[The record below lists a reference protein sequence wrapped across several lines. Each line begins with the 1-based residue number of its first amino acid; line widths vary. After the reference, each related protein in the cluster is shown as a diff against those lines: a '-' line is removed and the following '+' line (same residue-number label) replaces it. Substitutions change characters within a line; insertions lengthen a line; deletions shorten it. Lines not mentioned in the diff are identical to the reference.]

1 MYIKEYANYNNKT
14 VEHFWPFDSKGPP
27 GIQGIQGI
35 QGFPGDPGY
44 TGDPGPP
51 GPPGPSGGPPGPIG
65 PIGLVGPPGPP
76 GPIVDYTKIKLDNFK
91 LEFNNTDSKLEIKP
105 TSLFGD
111 DCDNNANEIT
121 GKKYLTIKPIM
132 LQYPTIVPKT
142 VGGDATIKYGR
153 AGGISSGINWE
164 GGVNIDGNFQ
174 IATESNIKFNDN
186 GFLLT
191 KEGGMYIG
199 TKPKTFDTT
208 SFNKKDINITPFEG
222 GNFNI
227 NNNLNVINDKN
238 DLTEGIRIESNDIKN
253 IGTKPDQN
261 INVTPKGNGS
271 LIVNSNL
278 IVNGILSNNLEKPM
292 VWDTEAGIACWKIH
306 TTSFLVDYGNPIP
319 IVPRFNIHNLA
330 IRDSKTN
337 ASYFAVVAFTYGN
350 PQAVLF
356 LSQASTNGGS
366 WRNSA
371 GTTIP
376 FITINASHVYNG
388 SGNSFIIVQNI
399 PQDNQLYY
407 KLT

>member
-1 MYIKEYANYNNKT
+1 MYIKEYTNYNNKT
-14 VEHFWPFDSKGPP
+14 VEHFWPFDLFKGPP

-35 QGFPGDPGY
+35 QGIP
-44 TGDPGPP
+44 GDPGPP
-51 GPPGPSGGPPGPIG
+51 GIQGIQGIQEIPGDPGPSDGP
-65 PIGLVGPPGPP
+65 
-76 GPIVDYTKIKLDNFK
+76 
-91 LEFNNTDSKLEIKP
+91 
-105 TSLFGD
+105 
-111 DCDNNANEIT
+111 
-121 GKKYLTIKPIM
+121 
-132 LQYPTIVPKT
+132 
-142 VGGDATIKYGR
+142 
-153 AGGISSGINWE
+153 
-164 GGVNIDGNFQ
+164 
-174 IATESNIKFNDN
+174 
-186 GFLLT
+186 LT
-191 KEGGMYIG
+191 K
-199 TKPKTFDTT
+199 
-208 SFNKKDINITPFEG
+208 
-222 GNFNI
+222 
-227 NNNLNVINDKN
+227 
-238 DLTEGIRIESNDIKN
+238 EGIRIELNDIKN

-261 INVTPKGNGS
+261 INVTPKGTGS

-319 IVPRFNIHNLA
+319 IVLRFNIHNLA

-356 LSQASTNGGS
+356 LSQASTNGLTG
-366 WRNSA
+366 A
-371 GTTIP
+371 APYHIP